1 MKAAVIAPG
10 PACAGGA
17 SRGRKPARGAAAEA
31 AETRASSAA
40 GTARD
45 WVTPVA
51 TAPVDGPVPDRRA
64 EQVADAPAKVPR
76 GVREPGHL
84 EIDRGRGRGRL
95 RVSVRRRVAD
105 GRETRFETRT
115 AQPSLVGPSGL
126 RAIVAEDAGRAGAP
140 DDAGS
145 RSCAYRDAG
154 APSPIWQA
162 PDRDAGSARGGWRL
176 PWQTCAAARPTR

>member
-45 WVTPVA
+45 GVTPVD
-51 TAPVDGPVPDRRA
+51 VPVPDRRA
-64 EQVADAPAKVPR
+64 EQVADAPAKVLR
-76 GVREPGHL
+76 WFGEPGHL
-84 EIDRGRGRGRL
+84 ETDRGRGRL

-115 AQPSLVGPSGL
+115 AQPSLVGLSGL